1 MQIDKFVSTDGGKK
15 EATACHQKQI
25 HQEKNYTEKVKIK
38 GQLVLEKLGKQISN
52 NTERKHIKLVTA
64 Y

>member
-1 MQIDKFVSTDGGKK
+1 MDKFISIDWGKK
-15 EATACHQKQI
+15 EATASHQKQI
-25 HQEKNYTEKVKIK
+25 HQKQNDTGKVKIK
-38 GQLVLEKLGKQISN
+38 GQLVLEKLVKQISN